1 MKFPVFPLNGAILFT
16 KTNLPLN
23 IFEQKYLDMVD
34 YSLSKDRCIGMIQ
47 TKEDDSLYEIGCL
60 GKIVGF
66 NETSDNRYL
75 INLLGRSYFRVLK
88 EDSSKYK
95 FRIVDAEILNV
106 KEVETKDELTNKFN
120 NSLIKAYNNYVK
132 NNNIEINT
140 KEIESIDDLEIKA
153 KFIAM
158 ISPFST
164 QEKQVLLEK
173 HELNNFFKTLIS
185 ILELYSSGQK
195 ETKTVN

>member
-95 FRIVDAEILNV
+95 FRIVDAEILNASPEFL
-106 KEVETKDELTNKFN
+106 KLLQKF
-120 NSLIKAYNNYVK
+120 
-132 NNNIEINT
+132 
-140 KEIESIDDLEIKA
+140 DLENQLTGDTIYDNY
-153 KFIAM
+153 
-158 ISPFST
+158 ST
-164 QEKQVLLEK
+164 ILKKQRDQKKVIP
-173 HELNNFFKTLIS
+173 KT
-185 ILELYSSGQK
+185 K
-195 ETKTVN
+195 